1 MRKENKIKIVLIN
14 LLLVII
20 LSTFL
25 TSVAACGYYGRGRER
40 RNPTTTWTLDIMDV
54 DQSFYRYPW
63 IKGKNV
69 YIAVIDTGLC
79 SYWDEFIPK
88 ESIKMGWGRR
98 FHDLGLDIEVET
110 TEYPGPEIVGSRD
123 FIASNEVWL
132 DEGHHGT
139 KVISYITGWSYEDSF
154 TGKKYFFEGIAPE
167 AKIIP
172 VKVRTAYYLLQDEET
187 EEYAWGEAYTDAMM
201 EAGINYI
208 IELAQKHKHDRF
220 VMYLGGGV
228 SDPTEIPA
236 TMNAIDNAVANNIVV
251 VAAAGNTGFIAP
263 GMPNE
268 FRSMMY
274 PAAYE
279 PVISAGVAA
288 YAYVDPETSE
298 YLGEF
303 TPFNPATLEF
313 NALQFLDDVP
323 EGDNGKLVGPALG
336 SSRAFEGQDLDVLG
350 VGMLNMPGPGKKYEG
365 QPTDAARLY
374 YYDEVIDYSG
384 GSSGTAGQIAGICAL
399 MLQANP
405 SLTPAEIE
413 AILEETADNIAPSG
427 PFPWEPNFAMSFVP
441 PMSSFP
447 DGAMLPAVWGDSLDF
462 MFGTF
467 TIYDDNGEPLFEI
480 PWMNDAG
487 LDISGGGLVQ
497 ADAAVKAALQARYNW
512 WRW

>member
-25 TSVAACGYYGRGRER
+25 TSVVACGSSGRGRVR
-40 RNPTTTWTLDIMDV
+40 RNPTITWTLDIMDV
-54 DQSFYRYPW
+54 DQSFSRYPW

-79 SYWDEFIPK
+79 SYWDEFIPRENIEMK
-88 ESIKMGWGRR
+88 WARR
-98 FHDLGLDIEVET
+98 FHDLGLDIEVESESG
-110 TEYPGPEIVGSRD
+110 EYPGPKIIESRD
-123 FIASNEVWL
+123 IVASNEEWL

-139 KVISYITGWSYEDSF
+139 KVISYITGWYYQDTS
-154 TGKKYFFEGIAPE
+154 TGKRYFFEGIAPQ

-172 VKVRTAYYLLQDEET
+172 IKARTAYYLLQDEENDIW
-187 EEYAWGEAYTDAMM
+187 AWGEAYSDAMM
-201 EAGINYI
+201 EAAIKYI
-208 IELAQKHKHDRF
+208 TKLANKNKEDRF
-220 VMYLGGGV
+220 VIYLGGGV
-228 SDPTEIPA
+228 SDPEDIPR
-236 TMNAIDNAVANNIVV
+236 TLKAIDKAVKKDIVI
-251 VAAAGNTGFIAP
+251 VAAAGNTGFTAP
-263 GMPNE
+263 EIPNE

-288 YAYVDPETSE
+288 YAYVDPETNE

-303 TPFNPATLEF
+303 APFAPTTPFSIPSEF
-313 NALQFLDDVP
+313 NPLQFLDDVP

-336 SSRAFEGQDLDVLG
+336 SSRAFEDQDLDVLG
-350 VGMLNMPGPGKKYEG
+350 VGMLNMPGPGKKYDG

-374 YYDEVIDYSG
+374 YYDDVIDYSG
-384 GSSGTAGQIAGICAL
+384 GSSGTAGQVAGICAL
-399 MLQANP
+399 ILQANP
-405 SLTPAEIE
+405 SLKPAEVE
-413 AILEETADNIAPSG
+413 KILEETADDITPSN
-427 PFPWEPNFAMSFVP
+427 PFPYGISLVP

-447 DGAMLPAVWGDSLDF
+447 LGITMPAIWGDTLP
-462 MFGTF
+462 MFF
-467 TIYDDNGEPLFEI
+467 
-480 PWMNDAG
+480 PWMNDTG

-497 ADAAVKAALQARYNW
+497 ADAAVKAALQARYHW